1 MNYSKY
7 LIAASVCL
15 LLFGCGENS
24 GNKSQPAVSAAHIEG
39 VVTDR
44 DEPVTQGKILA
55 KDAGG
60 KTVATSDVT
69 NDSKFAITLPASAQY
84 PVVLEVTA
92 GDSVLEAVVLDPMPA
107 QLDISTMSSLVVQSA
122 RDIGGITKANM
133 AQAAINAIRQNKKA
147 SGKSTSA
154 GFKGDPTKQ
163 YGGWH

>member
-7 LIAASVCL
+7 LVTASVL
-15 LLFGCGENS
+15 LLLVGCGENS
-24 GNKSQPAVSAAHIEG
+24 GNKSQSVASTAHIEG

-60 KTVATSDVT
+60 QTVATTDVSK
-69 NDSKFAITLPASAQY
+69 DSKFAITIPATAHY
-84 PVVLEVTA
+84 PGVLEVTT
-92 GDSVLEAVVLDPMPA
+92 GESVLEAVVLDPMPA

-147 SGKSTSA
+147 SGKSTLA